1 MSTTRFS
8 SHPIGPRGG
17 RILFV
22 ALAAALLAAAGCAEE
37 KATSKTPAA
46 AAGQVGTA
54 APAYELPDL
63 DGKLVSNTDL
73 LGKVVILDFWA
84 TWCPPCR
91 MEVPHFIRLQNQYG
105 DQGLEIVGLS
115 LDAGGAR
122 DVRPFAV
129 ENKIN
134 YKMLIA
140 KDQTAES
147 YGGVVGIP
155 TTFVIDRKGVIIKK
169 FVGYTP
175 PEVFEETIKPL
186 LAAS

>member
-1 MSTTRFS
+1 MSTTRS
-8 SHPIGPRGG
+8 SDQRIRPPGG

-22 ALAAALLAAAGCAEE
+22 ALAAAVLAAAGCAKEE
-37 KATSKTPAA
+37 TAGKAEP
-46 AAGQVGTA
+46 AGQVGTA

-63 DGKLVSNTDL
+63 DGKMVKNTDF

-91 MEVPHFIRLQNQYG
+91 MEVPHFVRLQSQYG
-105 DQGLEIVGLS
+105 DQGLAIVGLS

-122 DVRPFAV
+122 DVRPFADEYKV
-129 ENKIN
+129 N
-134 YKMLIA
+134 YTMLIA
-140 KDQTAES
+140 KDETAES

-155 TTFVIDRKGVIIKK
+155 TTFVIDRKGRIVRK

-175 PEVFEETIKPL
+175 PETFEETIKPL

>member
-1 MSTTRFS
+1 MSTIRSYSQGTRL
-8 SHPIGPRGG
+8 HRG

-22 ALAAALLAAAGCAEE
+22 ALAAAILAAAGCAKEE
-37 KATSKTPAA
+37 TAGTAA
-46 AAGQVGTA
+46 QAGQIGTA

-63 DGKLVSNTDL
+63 DGKTVKNTDF

-91 MEVPHFIRLQNQYG
+91 MEIPHFVRLQSEYG
-105 DQGLEIVGLS
+105 DQGLQIVGLS

-122 DVRPFAV
+122 DVRPFA
-129 ENKIN
+129 EEYKIN
-134 YKMLIA
+134 YTMLIA
-140 KDQTAES
+140 KDETAES

-155 TTFVIDRKGVIIKK
+155 TTFVIDRKGTIVKK

-175 PEVFEETIKPL
+175 PETFEEAIKPL

>member
-1 MSTTRFS
+1 MSITRFCNDPVRS
-8 SHPIGPRGG
+8 LGG

-22 ALAAALLAAAGCAEE
+22 ALAAAFLAAAGCAKQETAG
-37 KATSKTPAA
+37 KAEQ
-46 AAGQVGTA
+46 AGQIGTA

-63 DGKLVSNTDL
+63 DGKTVKNTDF

-91 MEVPHFIRLQNQYG
+91 MEVPHFVRLQSEYR

-122 DVRPFAV
+122 DVRPFADEYKV
-129 ENKIN
+129 N
-134 YKMLIA
+134 YTMLIA
-140 KDQTAES
+140 SDKTAES

-155 TTFVIDRKGVIIKK
+155 TTFVIDRKGTIVRK

-175 PEVFEETIKPL
+175 PEAFEAVIKPL